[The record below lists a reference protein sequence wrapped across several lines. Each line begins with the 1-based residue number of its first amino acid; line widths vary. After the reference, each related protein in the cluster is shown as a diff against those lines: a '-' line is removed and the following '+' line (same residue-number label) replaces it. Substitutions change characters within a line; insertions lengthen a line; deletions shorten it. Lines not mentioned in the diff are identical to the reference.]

1 VRQSNALKVFVLNLM
16 TEPGETAGFDALR
29 HLEVV
34 RAHVELPFDY
44 VIFNT
49 APSPAHLAQKYAT
62 AGSHPIAVTTRDIA
76 AMRAMQVQPL
86 GAPLASEGP
95 LGRIRHH
102 PARLAATVAA
112 CARFYGRRGL
122 RPNEDNHVRTLL

>member
-1 VRQSNALKVFVLNLM
+1 LKIFVLNLM
-16 TEPGETAGFDALR
+16 TEPGETEGFDALR

-34 RAHVELPFDY
+34 RAHVEIPPFDY

-49 APSPAHLAQKYAT
+49 SPIPSHLIASYAI

-76 AMRAMQVQPL
+76 AMREMQVQPL

-102 PARLAATVAA
+102 PARLAATIAA
-112 CARFYGRRGL
+112 CARFDGRRAS
-122 RPNEDNHVRTLL
+122 RPSEENNVRTLL